1 MSATTTLAGVAFFSV
16 MFAPGK
22 VEQVRYV
29 NGDEELKSMMGKLET
44 APYQME
50 FPEGS
55 GAKIV
60 RRVILTCHPKAGCI
74 AELSRPNQLTP
85 GAY

>member
-1 MSATTTLAGVAFFSV
+1 MAGVAFFSV
-16 MFAPGK
+16 VFAPGK
-22 VEQVRYV
+22 VERVRYIK
-29 NGDEELKSMMGKLET
+29 GDEELKSMMGKLET

-60 RRVILTCHPKAGCI
+60 RRVTLTCHPKAGCT
-74 AELSRPNQLTP
+74 AEMSPLNQVIP